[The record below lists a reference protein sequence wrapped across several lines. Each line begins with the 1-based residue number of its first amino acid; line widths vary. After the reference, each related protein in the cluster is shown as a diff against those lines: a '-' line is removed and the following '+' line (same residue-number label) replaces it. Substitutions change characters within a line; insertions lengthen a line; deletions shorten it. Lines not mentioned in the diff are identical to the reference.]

1 MTIPVGNILGE
12 GVLWD
17 DKTQSIWWTYIEAAE
32 IFNYSITTQSLQ
44 TIAMPYRV
52 GSFSLTQN
60 AEQLIVAFDRG
71 VALYHL
77 KTKEAQW
84 LLRQNHS

>member
-17 DKTQSIWWTYIEAAE
+17 DKTQSIWWTDIEAAE
-32 IFNYSITTQSLQ
+32 IFNYSITTQSLR

-52 GSFSLTQN
+52 GSFCR
-60 AEQLIVAFDRG
+60 V
-71 VALYHL
+71 
-77 KTKEAQW
+77 
-84 LLRQNHS
+84 